1 MAYQW
6 KLGSRH
12 PAEDICDMYAHAD
25 LYGLGAGVFPK
36 DQAPVNPAH
45 PHCLCH
51 YAPVY
56 ASELKGKKRSD
67 NVEGRGNVWLKRQP
81 LHIRQAILGMKG
93 EQEWKAG
100 RAGWMEKARNI
111 GVTSSYSRFKE
122 LVHTLKSS
130 IISVDKLRAGKFPT
144 TQDEID
150 NILSKELS
158 GIRFSSKPTYNSR
171 IKSPGKTTISISPL
185 GFRKIKSMEIG
196 KQFKEGKNELIDTLI
211 HEELEARIGLKAD
224 KAVKFSRLENAS
236 EARRHKYINAV
247 IERFFAFKGWE
258 YE

>member
-1 MAYQW
+1 
-6 KLGSRH
+6 
-12 PAEDICDMYAHAD
+12 MYAHAD

-67 NVEGRGNVWLKRQP
+67 NVEGRGNAWLKRQP

-111 GVTSSYSRFKE
+111 GVTSS
-122 LVHTLKSS
+122 
-130 IISVDKLRAGKFPT
+130 
-144 TQDEID
+144 
-150 NILSKELS
+150 
-158 GIRFSSKPTYNSR
+158 
-171 IKSPGKTTISISPL
+171 
-185 GFRKIKSMEIG
+185 
-196 KQFKEGKNELIDTLI
+196 
-211 HEELEARIGLKAD
+211 
-224 KAVKFSRLENAS
+224 
-236 EARRHKYINAV
+236 
-247 IERFFAFKGWE
+247 
-258 YE
+258 